1 MIQLKDTQ
9 LQNTAALVTAA
20 IRTAEYYGFVP
31 VEQALTRGRAQLKKQ
46 DFDIAFARR
55 DERALMASAR
65 SGLSVLRKDKD
76 VQLLW
81 RLAKHQNGLRTTT
94 PCMTLELHVVGAPSA
109 IAEALL
115 ILVVNAIAEEAGIQK
130 RVLSINSLGS
140 FESSN
145 RFIRDV
151 TTFLR
156 KHTDTISPT
165 LRPKA
170 ATDPLGTLIQLFEK
184 GHPGT
189 GRAPQS
195 VEYLT
200 EDERRRFWELLEYLE
215 MSGISYELNS
225 SILGSRDFWAHTLFE
240 LSSVDEE
247 TGVRSPFAHG
257 GRYDPLAAKI
267 AGEGTSAA
275 LAAISVEIRGK
286 SAYKP
291 ERRVLPALYFA
302 HLGSE
307 ARRRA
312 LPVLELLRRAGISVE
327 QSLMHERLHE
337 QMERARGLKV
347 SHLLI
352 MGHKEAMEGTVL
364 VREVATN
371 SQEAIPVPELAG
383 YLRRRKVMA

>member
-1 MIQLKDTQ
+1 MLQLKDTQ
-9 LQNTAALVTAA
+9 LQNTAALVAA
-20 IRTAEYYGFVP
+20 AVRTAEYYGFTS
-31 VEQALTRGRAQLKKQ
+31 VEQALARGKASLPKKE
-46 DFDIAFARR
+46 FEIAHVRR
-55 DERALMASAR
+55 DEKSLIPGIKA
-65 SGLSVLRKDKD
+65 GLSVPRNGKD

-81 RLAKHQNGLRTTT
+81 RLVKHQNGLRTPT
-94 PCMTLELHVVGAPSA
+94 PCMTLELHVIGAPSA

-115 ILVVNAIAEEAGIQK
+115 ILVVSAIAEEAGVQK

-156 KHTDTISPT
+156 KHVDTISPT

-170 ATDPLGTLIQLFEK
+170 ATDPLGTLVQLFEK

-189 GRAPQS
+189 VRAPQS

-240 LSSVDEE
+240 LASVDEE
-247 TGVRSPFAHG
+247 TGTKSAFAYG
-257 GRYDPLAAKI
+257 GRYDPLAQKLV
-267 AGEGTSAA
+267 GSDVHAA
-275 LAAISVEIRGK
+275 LATISVEIKGK
-286 SAYKP
+286 SVVKP
-291 ERRVLPALYFA
+291 ERRTSPALYFA

-312 LPVLELLRRAGISVE
+312 LPVLERLRRAGISVE
-327 QSLMHERLHE
+327 QSLMQERLHE
-337 QMERARGLKV
+337 QMERAKGLKV

-364 VREVATN
+364 VREIATN
-371 SQEAIPVPELAG
+371 AQEAIPVPELAG
-383 YLRRRKVMA
+383 YLRRRRVMA